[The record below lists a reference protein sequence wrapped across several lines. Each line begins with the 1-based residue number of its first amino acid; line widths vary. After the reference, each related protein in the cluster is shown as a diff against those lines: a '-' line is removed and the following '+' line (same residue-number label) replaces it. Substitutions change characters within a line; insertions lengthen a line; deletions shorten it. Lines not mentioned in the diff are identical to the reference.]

1 MSDLQLAL
9 LALGALIIVLVIG
22 FNWWQERRLRNE
34 AYQHFNTPAQDAL
47 LDDTQATAT
56 TYAPKPDEFDNDLAG
71 SSLPDKKLLDETP
84 FYIDESAIDPPK
96 LEHNP
101 SASAAEDTKTYYEH
115 PMQDVISAVEEFE
128 HDMAQPIPDI
138 QQQQVVEVAAVS
150 TAEQASESDWMQE
163 TGFEDAEIQS
173 EAAAVPNIAGE
184 PVAGYAQSEAQSA
197 ASLPATAH
205 QQIDLTA
212 LLFLPKSCTGAMLHQ
227 SLAAI
232 ADLDKPIY
240 FHGLAKDGVWYP
252 LSTEHEATEFTR
264 IACSLQLADRSGAI
278 PSQTLQSFQ
287 QSIDNI
293 GMQLGA
299 QIEWHGP
306 ADPLRYATELDQF
319 CIDVD
324 VMVGF
329 HLVQDASGPFAGTKF
344 RGLAEAAGLVLG
356 SDGSFQCIADNQPVL
371 YSLVNQDKTPF
382 SAEMLRST
390 LIRGISFQLDIPRVK
405 NNLEV
410 FNQMVLLAR
419 QMESSL
425 SANLVDDKQRPL
437 GDTQIEIIRQHLKK
451 IHAKL
456 VARGILPGSASALRL
471 FS

>member
-22 FNWWQERRLRNE
+22 FNWWQERSLRNE
-34 AYQHFNTPAQDAL
+34 ASQRFNTPAQDAL
-47 LDDTQATAT
+47 LDDVRAS
-56 TYAPKPDEFDNDLAG
+56 APKPDEFDGDFAR
-71 SSLPDKKLLDETP
+71 SSLADKELLDETP
-84 FYIDESAIDPPK
+84 FYIDESEIGQPRF
-96 LEHNP
+96 ENNP
-101 SASAAEDTKTYYEH
+101 SASAAGGTKTYYEL
-115 PMQDVISAVEEFE
+115 PTQDVISAVEEFE
-128 HDMAQPIPDI
+128 HDMAQPIPEI
-138 QQQQVVEVAAVS
+138 QQEQVVEVAAVS
-150 TAEQASESDWMQE
+150 TAEQANESDWMQE
-163 TGFEDAEIQS
+163 TGFEDAQIQPAS
-173 EAAAVPNIAGE
+173 SAAVPNIADE
-184 PVAGYAQSEAQSA
+184 TAAGYAQSEAQSA

-212 LLFLPKSCTGAMLHQ
+212 LLFLPKNCAGAMLHQ
-227 SLAAI
+227 SLQAI

-240 FHGLAKDGVWYP
+240 VHGLAKDGVWYP

-278 PSQTLQSFQ
+278 SRQTLQSFQ

-293 GMQLGA
+293 GLQLGA

-306 ADPLRYATELDQF
+306 ADPLRYAAELDQF

-329 HLVQDASGPFAGTKF
+329 HLVQGASGPFAGTKF

-356 SDGSFQCIADNQPVL
+356 SDGSFQCIAENQPVL

-382 SAEMLRST
+382 SAEMLRSA

-405 NNLEV
+405 NSLEV
-410 FNQMVLLAR
+410 FNRMVLLAR

-456 VARGILPGSASALRL
+456 VARGIVPGSASALRL

>member
-22 FNWWQERRLRNE
+22 FNWRQERSLRNE
-34 AYQHFNTPAQDAL
+34 AYQRFNTPAQDAL

-56 TYAPKPDEFDNDLAG
+56 TYAPKPDEFDNNLAG

-84 FYIDESAIDPPK
+84 FYIDESEIDPPK
-96 LEHNP
+96 FERNP
-101 SASAAEDTKTYYEH
+101 LASAAEDTKTYYEH

-163 TGFEDAEIQS
+163 TGLEDAEIQS
-173 EAAAVPNIAGE
+173 EAAAAPDI
-184 PVAGYAQSEAQSA
+184 VAGYAQGEAQPA
-197 ASLPATAH
+197 ASLPATVH

-212 LLFLPKSCTGAMLHQ
+212 LLFLPKAKTGALLSQ
-227 SLAAI
+227 LLAAI
-232 ADLDKPIY
+232 ADLNKSVSV
-240 FHGLAKDGVWYP
+240 HALAKDGVWYP
-252 LSTEHEATEFTR
+252 LSTESETTEFTR
-264 IACSLQLADRSGAI
+264 ITCSLQLADRSGAI
-278 PSQTLQSFQ
+278 SSQALQSFQ

-293 GMQLGA
+293 GLQLGA

-329 HLVQDASGPFAGTKF
+329 HLVQGASGPFAGTKF

-356 SDGSFQCIADNQPVL
+356 GDGSFQCIADNQHVL

-382 SAEMLRST
+382 SAEMLRSAP
-390 LIRGISFQLDIPRVK
+390 IRGVHFQLDIPRVK
-405 NNLEV
+405 NSLEV

-419 QMESSL
+419 QMENSL
-425 SANLVDDKQRPL
+425 SANLVDDKQGAL

-456 VARGILPGSASALRL
+456 VARGILPGSANALRL

>member
-22 FNWWQERRLRNE
+22 FNWWQERSLRNE
-34 AYQHFNTPAQDAL
+34 ASQRFNTPAQDAL
-47 LDDTQATAT
+47 LDDVRAS
-56 TYAPKPDEFDNDLAG
+56 APKSDEFDGDFVR
-71 SSLPDKKLLDETP
+71 SSLADKELLDETP
-84 FYIDESAIDPPK
+84 FYIDESEIGQPRF
-96 LEHNP
+96 ENNP
-101 SASAAEDTKTYYEH
+101 SASAAGDTKTYYE
-115 PMQDVISAVEEFE
+115 PPTQDVISAVEEFE
-128 HDMAQPIPDI
+128 HDMAQPIPEI
-138 QQQQVVEVAAVS
+138 QQEQVVEVAAVS
-150 TAEQASESDWMQE
+150 TAEQANESDWMQE
-163 TGFEDAEIQS
+163 TGFENAQIQS
-173 EAAAVPNIAGE
+173 ASSAAMPNIVDETA
-184 PVAGYAQSEAQSA
+184 AGYAQSEAQSA

-212 LLFLPKSCTGAMLHQ
+212 LLFLPKSCAGAMLHQ
-227 SLAAI
+227 SLQAI

-240 FHGLAKDGVWYP
+240 VHGLAKDGVWYP
-252 LSTEHEATEFTR
+252 LSTEHEATEFIR

-278 PSQTLQSFQ
+278 SRQTLQSFQ

-293 GMQLGA
+293 GLQLGA

-306 ADPLRYATELDQF
+306 ADPLRYAAELDQF

-329 HLVQDASGPFAGTKF
+329 HLVQGASGPFAGTKF

-356 SDGSFQCIADNQPVL
+356 SDGSFQCIAENQPVL

-382 SAEMLRST
+382 SAEMLRSA

-405 NNLEV
+405 NSLEV
-410 FNQMVLLAR
+410 FNRMVLLAR

-456 VARGILPGSASALRL
+456 VARGIVPGSASALRL

>member
-22 FNWWQERRLRNE
+22 FNWWQERSLRNE
-34 AYQHFNTPAQDAL
+34 ASQRFNTPAQDAL
-47 LDDTQATAT
+47 LDDVRAS
-56 TYAPKPDEFDNDLAG
+56 APKSDEFDGDFVR
-71 SSLPDKKLLDETP
+71 SSLADKELLDETP
-84 FYIDESAIDPPK
+84 FYIDESEIGQPRF
-96 LEHNP
+96 ENNP
-101 SASAAEDTKTYYEH
+101 SASVAGDTKTYYES
-115 PMQDVISAVEEFE
+115 PTQDVISAVEEFE
-128 HDMAQPIPDI
+128 LDMAQPIPEI
-138 QQQQVVEVAAVS
+138 QQEQVVEVATVS
-150 TAEQASESDWMQE
+150 TAEQANESDWMQE
-163 TGFEDAEIQS
+163 TGFENAQIQS
-173 EAAAVPNIAGE
+173 ASSAAMPNIVDETA
-184 PVAGYAQSEAQSA
+184 AGYAQSEAQSA

-212 LLFLPKSCTGAMLHQ
+212 LLFLPKSCAGAMLHQ
-227 SLAAI
+227 SLQAI

-240 FHGLAKDGVWYP
+240 VHGLAKDGVWYP

-278 PSQTLQSFQ
+278 SRQTLQSFQ

-293 GMQLGA
+293 GLQLGA

-306 ADPLRYATELDQF
+306 ADPLRYAAELDQF
-319 CIDVD
+319 CIEVD

-329 HLVQDASGPFAGTKF
+329 HLVQGASGPFAGTKF

-356 SDGSFQCIADNQPVL
+356 SDGSFQCIAENQPVL

-382 SAEMLRST
+382 SAEMLRSA

-405 NNLEV
+405 NSLEV
-410 FNQMVLLAR
+410 FNRMVLLAR

>member
-22 FNWWQERRLRNE
+22 FNWWQERSLRNE
-34 AYQHFNTPAQDAL
+34 ASQRFNTPAQDAL
-47 LDDTQATAT
+47 LDDVRAS
-56 TYAPKPDEFDNDLAG
+56 APKPDEFDGDFAR
-71 SSLPDKKLLDETP
+71 SSLADKELLDETP
-84 FYIDESAIDPPK
+84 FYIDESEIGQPRF
-96 LEHNP
+96 ENNP
-101 SASAAEDTKTYYEH
+101 SASAAGDTKTYYEH

-128 HDMAQPIPDI
+128 HDMAQPIPEI
-138 QQQQVVEVAAVS
+138 QQEQVVEVAAVS
-150 TAEQASESDWMQE
+150 TAEQANESDWMQE
-163 TGFEDAEIQS
+163 TGFENAQIQS
-173 EAAAVPNIAGE
+173 ASSAAMPNIVDETA
-184 PVAGYAQSEAQSA
+184 AGYAQSEAQSA

-212 LLFLPKSCTGAMLHQ
+212 LLFLPKSCAGAMLHQ
-227 SLAAI
+227 SLQAI

-240 FHGLAKDGVWYP
+240 VHGLAKDGVWYP

-278 PSQTLQSFQ
+278 SRQTLQSFQ

-293 GMQLGA
+293 GLQLGA

-306 ADPLRYATELDQF
+306 ADPLRYAAELDQF

-329 HLVQDASGPFAGTKF
+329 HLVQGASGPFAGTKF

-356 SDGSFQCIADNQPVL
+356 SDGSFQCIAENQPVL

-382 SAEMLRST
+382 SAEMLRSA

-405 NNLEV
+405 NSLEV
-410 FNQMVLLAR
+410 FNRMVLLAR

-456 VARGILPGSASALRL
+456 VARGIVPGSASALRL

>member
-22 FNWWQERRLRNE
+22 FNWRQERSLRNE
-34 AYQHFNTPAQDAL
+34 AYQRFNTPAQDAL

-56 TYAPKPDEFDNDLAG
+56 TYAPKPDEFDSNLAG

-84 FYIDESAIDPPK
+84 FYIDESEIDPPK
-96 LEHNP
+96 FERNP
-101 SASAAEDTKTYYEH
+101 LASAAEDTKTYYEH

-163 TGFEDAEIQS
+163 TGLEDAEIQS
-173 EAAAVPNIAGE
+173 EAAAAPDI
-184 PVAGYAQSEAQSA
+184 VAVYAQGEAQSV

-212 LLFLPKSCTGAMLHQ
+212 LLFLPKTGTGAMLHQ

-240 FHGLAKDGVWYP
+240 IHGLAKDGVWYL

-278 PSQTLQSFQ
+278 SSQTLQSFQ

-293 GMQLGA
+293 GLQLGA

-329 HLVQDASGPFAGTKF
+329 HLVQGASGPFAGTKF

-405 NNLEV
+405 NSLEV

-419 QMESSL
+419 QMENSL

>member
-22 FNWWQERRLRNE
+22 FNWRQERSLRNE
-34 AYQHFNTPAQDAL
+34 AYQRFNTPAQDAL

-56 TYAPKPDEFDNDLAG
+56 TYAPKPDEFDNNLAG

-84 FYIDESAIDPPK
+84 FYIDESEIDPPK
-96 LEHNP
+96 FENNP
-101 SASAAEDTKTYYEH
+101 PASAAEDTKTYYEH

-150 TAEQASESDWMQE
+150 TAEQASESDWMRG
-163 TGFEDAEIQS
+163 TGLQDAEIQS
-173 EAAAVPNIAGE
+173 EAAAAPDI
-184 PVAGYAQSEAQSA
+184 VAGYAQGEAQSA
-197 ASLPATAH
+197 TSLPATAH

-212 LLFLPKSCTGAMLHQ
+212 LLFLPKTGTGAMLHQ

-240 FHGLAKDGVWYP
+240 IHGLAKDGVWYL

-264 IACSLQLADRSGAI
+264 IAYSLQLADRSGAI
-278 PSQTLQSFQ
+278 SSQTLQSFQ

-293 GMQLGA
+293 GLQLGA

-329 HLVQDASGPFAGTKF
+329 HLVQGASGPFAGTKF

-405 NNLEV
+405 NSLEV

-419 QMESSL
+419 QMENSL
-425 SANLVDDKQRPL
+425 SANLVDDKQGAL

-456 VARGILPGSASALRL
+456 VARGILPGSANALRL

>member
-22 FNWWQERRLRNE
+22 FNWRQERSLRNE
-34 AYQHFNTPAQDAL
+34 AYQRFNTPAQDAL

-56 TYAPKPDEFDNDLAG
+56 TYAPKPDEFDNNLAG

-84 FYIDESAIDPPK
+84 FYIDESEIDPPK
-96 LEHNP
+96 FENNP
-101 SASAAEDTKTYYEH
+101 PASAAEDTKTYYEH

-128 HDMAQPIPDI
+128 HDMVQPIPDI
-138 QQQQVVEVAAVS
+138 QQQQVAEVAAVS

-163 TGFEDAEIQS
+163 TGLQDAEIQS
-173 EAAAVPNIAGE
+173 EAAAAPDI
-184 PVAGYAQSEAQSA
+184 VAVYAQGEAQSV

-212 LLFLPKSCTGAMLHQ
+212 LLFLPKTGTGAMLHQ

-240 FHGLAKDGVWYP
+240 IHGLAKDGVWYL

-278 PSQTLQSFQ
+278 SRQTLQSFQ

-293 GMQLGA
+293 GLQLGA

-319 CIDVD
+319 CRDVD

-329 HLVQDASGPFAGTKF
+329 HLVQGASGPFAGTKF

-356 SDGSFQCIADNQPVL
+356 GDGSFQCIADNQHVL

-382 SAEMLRST
+382 SAEMLRSAP
-390 LIRGISFQLDIPRVK
+390 IRGVHFQLDIPCVK
-405 NNLEV
+405 NSLEV

-419 QMESSL
+419 QMENSL
-425 SANLVDDKQRPL
+425 SANLVDDKQRAL

-456 VARGILPGSASALRL
+456 VARGILPGSANALRL

>member
-22 FNWWQERRLRNE
+22 FNWWQERSLRNE
-34 AYQHFNTPAQDAL
+34 ASQRFNTPAQDAL
-47 LDDTQATAT
+47 LDDVRAS
-56 TYAPKPDEFDNDLAG
+56 APKSDEFDGDFAR
-71 SSLPDKKLLDETP
+71 SSLADKELLDETP
-84 FYIDESAIDPPK
+84 FYIDESEIAQPK
-96 LEHNP
+96 FENNP
-101 SASAAEDTKTYYEH
+101 SASAVGDTKTYYEH

-128 HDMAQPIPDI
+128 HDMAQPITEI
-138 QQQQVVEVAAVS
+138 QQEQVVEVAAVS
-150 TAEQASESDWMQE
+150 TAEQANESDWMQE
-163 TGFEDAEIQS
+163 TGFENAQIQS
-173 EAAAVPNIAGE
+173 ASSAAMPNIVDETA
-184 PVAGYAQSEAQSA
+184 AGYAQSEAQSA

-212 LLFLPKSCTGAMLHQ
+212 LLFLPKSCAGAMLHQ
-227 SLAAI
+227 SLQAI

-240 FHGLAKDGVWYP
+240 VHGLAKDGVWYP

-278 PSQTLQSFQ
+278 SRQTLQSFQ

-293 GMQLGA
+293 GLQLGA

-306 ADPLRYATELDQF
+306 ADPLRYAAELDQF
-319 CIDVD
+319 CIEVD

-329 HLVQDASGPFAGTKF
+329 HLVQGASGPFAGTKF

-356 SDGSFQCIADNQPVL
+356 SDGSFQCIVENQPAL
-371 YSLVNQDKTPF
+371 YSLVNEDKTPF
-382 SAEMLRST
+382 SAEMLRSA

-405 NNLEV
+405 NSLEV
-410 FNQMVLLAR
+410 FNRMVLLAR

-456 VARGILPGSASALRL
+456 VARGIVPGSASALRL

>member
-1 MSDLQLAL
+1 MNDLQLAL

-22 FNWWQERRLRNE
+22 FNWWQERSLRNE
-34 AYQHFNTPAQDAL
+34 ASQRFNTPAQDAL
-47 LDDTQATAT
+47 LDDARASAT
-56 TYAPKPDEFDNDLAG
+56 TFAPKPDKFDSDVAG
-71 SSLPDKKLLDETP
+71 SSLADKELRDETP
-84 FYIDESAIDPPK
+84 FYIDESEIDQPRF
-96 LEHNP
+96 ERNP
-101 SASAAEDTKTYYEH
+101 SASAAENTKTYYES
-115 PMQDVISAVEEFE
+115 PTQDVISAVEEFE
-128 HDMAQPIPDI
+128 HDMAQPIPEI
-138 QQQQVVEVAAVS
+138 QQEQVVEVAAVS
-150 TAEQASESDWMQE
+150 TAEQASESDWMQ
-163 TGFEDAEIQS
+163 DAQIQS
-173 EAAAVPNIAGE
+173 ASSAAVPNIVDEA
-184 PVAGYAQSEAQSA
+184 VAGYAHSEAQST

-212 LLFLPKSCTGAMLHQ
+212 LLFLPKACTGAMLHQ
-227 SLAAI
+227 SLQAI

-240 FHGLAKDGVWYP
+240 VHGLAKDGVWYP
-252 LSTEHEATEFTR
+252 LSTGHEATEFTR

-278 PSQTLQSFQ
+278 SRQTLQSFQ

-293 GMQLGA
+293 GLQLGA

-306 ADPLRYATELDQF
+306 VDPLRYAAELDQF

-329 HLVQDASGPFAGTKF
+329 HLIQGASGPFAGTKF
-344 RGLAEAAGLVLG
+344 RGLAEAAGLILG
-356 SDGSFQCIADNQPVL
+356 TDGSFQRIAENQPVL

-382 SAEMLRST
+382 SAEMLRSA

-405 NNLEV
+405 NSLEV

-419 QMESSL
+419 QMENSL

-456 VARGILPGSASALRL
+456 VARGIVPGSASALRL